1 MGIKGLATMKKIFL
15 HLRIWYYRRWFTR
28 TLDKRLKQVV
38 SVDQAIDE
46 ACKLFEWRF
55 LRNYHDMLCSL
66 FDEVSNLRNNH
77 IR

>member
-1 MGIKGLATMKKIFL
+1 MKKFFL

-28 TLDKRLKQVV
+28 TLNKRLKKVV
-38 SVDQAIDE
+38 SVDLAIDD

-55 LRNYHDMLCSL
+55 LRNYNDMLSSL
-66 FDEVSNLRNNH
+66 FDEVAKLQKNH